1 MALQHAQLR
10 LGREFT
16 REEFMEGS
24 VGKHMVSEDF
34 DFDVTVSKLNFT
46 YRNPKNTHSKTRT
59 KSDNF
64 GVRNSNVLHF
74 TKKKTC
80 PLFSSPRL
88 IMTFPLPGGIS
99 TQVACWSKL
108 LKILTRVISFSGHS
122 MTLTRVTF

>member
-46 YRNPKNTHSKTRT
+46 YRYPKNTHPRTRI

-64 GVRNSNVLHF
+64 GMRNCNVLRF
-74 TKKKTC
+74 TKENT
-80 PLFSSPRL
+80 SSLLNPSPNYD
-88 IMTFPLPGGIS
+88 FPTHRGY
-99 TQVACWSKL
+99 
-108 LKILTRVISFSGHS
+108 
-122 MTLTRVTF
+122 